1 MYQKIV
7 ADFTKQSS
15 DLVLEDSGWGE
26 KVITHKKDLEDN
38 LKDQIL
44 NERTKEMEKFLNL
57 Q

>member
-1 MYQKIV
+1 MYQKVV